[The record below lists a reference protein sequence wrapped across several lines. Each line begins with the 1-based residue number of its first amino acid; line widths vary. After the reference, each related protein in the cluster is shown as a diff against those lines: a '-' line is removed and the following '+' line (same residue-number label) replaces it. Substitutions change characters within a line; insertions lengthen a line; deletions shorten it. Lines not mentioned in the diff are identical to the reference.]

1 MAKKTKTWKIG
12 EYCKGGIITVE
23 ITGKVIQVIGKEWD
37 FSTGSRKSS
46 DQSNAK
52 EFTRGTVTADD
63 NDAYRK
69 LYTFLNDLTTH
80 YYAEQVIKWIEQKAN
95 VKLNSSF
102 GW

>member
-23 ITGKVIQVIGKEWD
+23 ITGKVIQVIGKDWD

-52 EFTRGTVTADD
+52 EFTRGTVTADE
-63 NDAYRK
+63 NDADWK
-69 LYTFLNDLTTH
+69 LKLFLNDLTTH
-80 YYAEQVIKWIEQKAN
+80 YYAEQVIDWIKTKVEIKPN
-95 VKLNSSF
+95 F